1 MWKEPFKFTI
11 EILVVRIG
19 SLGSGLCGC
28 VPIPDSF
35 FKS

>member
-19 SLGSGLCGC
+19 SLGSGLCG
-28 VPIPDSF
+28 SREF
-35 FKS
+35 L